1 MLGRYTAPVTTM
13 ATKDLPI
20 DVAPD
25 QVWRERDG
33 DQHWKVFAVHNQVA
47 TLQRCTKGGQVLNPR
62 YKVTKP
68 EDQMHAQF
76 VFVGPK

>member
-1 MLGRYTAPVTTM
+1 M
-13 ATKDLPI
+13 ATSNLPV
-20 DVAPD
+20 DVEPD

-33 DQHWKVFAVHNQVA
+33 DQHWKVFAVNNRSPPCSVA
-47 TLQRCTKGGQVLNPR
+47 RRAGQVLNPR
-62 YKVTKP
+62 YKVTRD